1 MFSYK
6 LVHAG
11 WVLFQMEARADFYS
25 LNFKDALS
33 TDGPTI
39 TNH

>member
-11 WVLFQMEARADFYS
+11 WVLFQMEACADF